1 MNSAIIFN
9 RVSIDFGNAGGVNKV
24 LDELKTAKKVVG
36 IKQLRKALST
46 GEVKKVFLA
55 EDADPMLTQPL
66 AEQCRALQITVVC
79 VPTMKQ
85 LGAACNIS
93 VDAAA
98 AAIL

>member
-1 MNSAIIFN
+1 MI
-9 RVSIDFGNAGGVNKV
+9 VSCWRIGSIYCLAMENAV
-24 LDELKTAKKVVG
+24 LC
-36 IKQLRKALST
+36 KALSA
-46 GEVKKVFLA
+46 GGVKKVFLA
-55 EDADPMLTQPL
+55 DDADPMLTQPL